1 MTQPA
6 PTVYRSQGSDRA
18 VVPGWT
24 NIVSGVPDAIELQL
38 DLSTADRAREQA
50 LLLIEYWATP
60 QDLSLQSLLPV
71 RAFAGEPN
79 GWCVFL
85 PAQGRVLIRAIDP
98 QPNPPLLAAQAIN
111 LDPETPTGTL
121 VHVQVAFPAAAGN
134 LNLQK

>member
-18 VVPGWT
+18 VIPGWT

-50 LLLIEYWATP
+50 LLLIKYWATP

-98 QPNPPLLAAQAIN
+98 QPNPPLLAAHAIN

-121 VHVQVAFPAAAGN
+121 VHVQVAFPGAEPN
-134 LNLQK
+134 LTLQK